1 MADNKIPS
9 LNLIRQVNPE
19 SAARNPSFY
28 KAIGLDVLTV
38 ASAAAVGFFY
48 NWYLEGKA
56 DLATLILCLVVFAV
70 FSALQLLLA
79 KSFVR
84 RFWILVLEVAAVLG
98 FFYSYNLEF
107 LAITGG
113 AALVLLSWGEMRG
126 RSALENGL
134 EIKFFSAAGPVLRK
148 LVTVLS
154 FLLVVLYLP
163 RLNQSS
169 IFMSQ
174 DNFRSFFDFTNGVVS
189 NFYPEINL
197 NSSFGQLTESFA
209 RLELETNSTFRAMS
223 PSDRAAAI
231 QQVSSQVSNSLSKI
245 LGVAISPNEATS
257 DVFYNFIVGTLN
269 GWSEKFGVWF
279 IFGWALTVFLIIRSF
294 GVLFY
299 WAASFMAFIVYQILL
314 TSGVVHII
322 GEARTHE
329 IAEF

>member
-1 MADNKIPS
+1 MLK
-9 LNLIRQVNPE
+9 
-19 SAARNPSFY
+19 
-28 KAIGLDVLTV
+28 
-38 ASAAAVGFFY
+38 
-48 NWYLEGKA
+48 
-56 DLATLILCLVVFAV
+56 
-70 FSALQLLLA
+70 
-79 KSFVR
+79 
-84 RFWILVLEVAAVLG
+84 
-98 FFYSYNLEF
+98 
-107 LAITGG
+107 
-113 AALVLLSWGEMRG
+113 
-126 RSALENGL
+126 NGL

-154 FLLVVLYLP
+154 LLLVVLYLP
-163 RLNQSS
+163 RLNQGN
-169 IFMSQ
+169 IFISQ
-174 DNFRSFFDFTNGVVS
+174 DSFRSFFDFTNGIVS

-209 RLELETNSTFRAMS
+209 RLELETNSAFRAMS

-245 LGVAISPNEATS
+245 LGVAISPNEAAS

-269 GWSEKFGVWF
+269 GWSGRFGVWF
-279 IFGWALTVFLIIRSF
+279 VFGWALTVFLIVRSF

-299 WAASFMAFIVYQILL
+299 WAASFVAFVVYQILL